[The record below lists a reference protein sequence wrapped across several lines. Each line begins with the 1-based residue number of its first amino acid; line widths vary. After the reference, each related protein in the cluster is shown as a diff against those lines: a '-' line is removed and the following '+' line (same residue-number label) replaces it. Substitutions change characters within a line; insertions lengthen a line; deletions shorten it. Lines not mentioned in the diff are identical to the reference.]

1 MIISLPRRIRSF
13 PSCKKQT
20 LRTVSSPVIPRT
32 VTKKSTVTL
41 IVIAALVLFVA
52 VSALPRYASSWPWST
67 PLKVQNQSALQA
79 IRDEGIALPG
89 WLPDDQAKTK
99 IGGDTWSVQQLSA
112 TDDGAFAAASPS
124 TIFLLLRPQVWEADQ
139 PEVEWLDLKGA
150 QQWDADSRQSLQFET
165 SGNSQSSS
173 STGSETIRVNT
184 DFFRAWNEDQTYA
197 VLQWY
202 ACPTGGSAS
211 PAWWFW
217 ADQKAQ
223 WRYRQ
228 RMPWVAVSLWL
239 PIEPLSDI
247 GPYEAIATELG
258 QAVHQ
263 QLLKTVFA
271 DAFSD
276 ASAINPSLNP
286 SNLNAA
292 LIDGVRGGK
301 SLVSWFDVRTSAKR
315 A

>member
-1 MIISLPRRIRSF
+1 
-13 PSCKKQT
+13 
-20 LRTVSSPVIPRT
+20 VSSPVLPRN

-41 IVIAALVLFVA
+41 SVIAALALFVA

-89 WLPDDQAKTK
+89 WLPDQQAKTK
-99 IGGDTWSVQQLSA
+99 IGGDSWSVQQLSA
-112 TDDGAFAAASPS
+112 AAAGDFSSASPD

-150 QQWDADSRQSLQFET
+150 QRWETDSRQSLLFEP
-165 SGNSQSSS
+165 SLKSPLSSS
-173 STGSETIRVNT
+173 NGAAAVRVT
-184 DFFRAWNEDQTYA
+184 ADFFRAWNADQTYA

-228 RMPWVAVSLWL
+228 RMPWVAVSAWL

-247 GPYEAIATELG
+247 RPYEAIATDLG
-258 QAVHQ
+258 KAIHQ
-263 QLLKTVFA
+263 QLLQTVFA
-271 DAFSD
+271 DAFTD
-276 ASAINPSLNP
+276 HSATYLEKS
-286 SNLNAA
+286 NAA
-292 LIDGVRGGK
+292 LLGSVMSRDSHG
-301 SLVSWFDVRTSAKR
+301 
-315 A
+315 